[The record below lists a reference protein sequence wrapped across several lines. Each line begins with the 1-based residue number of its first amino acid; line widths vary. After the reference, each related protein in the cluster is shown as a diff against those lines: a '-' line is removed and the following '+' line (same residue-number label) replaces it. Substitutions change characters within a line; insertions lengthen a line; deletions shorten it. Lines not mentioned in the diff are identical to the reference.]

1 MTITRRIPI
10 LAVTSLLAAGC
21 EMRADAQSRMP
32 VRDSRTITRTLR
44 FDGSSDRTV
53 DVRTINGSIRVI
65 ADDINDVEIEARRTI
80 RAERESDVETAE
92 REVTLDFLDAQT
104 RIGVAVRHSGQT
116 CGESFQGRND
126 WRRRY
131 HVEVE
136 FTIRVPRR
144 TGLRLCTINGGDVRV
159 EGTDGDFDISN
170 INGAI
175 ALEAIRGTGIAETI
189 NGDLTA
195 SFAEVPRGEL
205 RIKTL
210 NGDIEATF
218 PEELSADLSLK
229 TRNGDLL
236 TDFDVQVLPQRPER
250 GERSNGLFVY
260 RTDGS
265 ARVRV
270 GSGGPE
276 FRLETFNGDVRV
288 LKERR

>member
-1 MTITRRIPI
+1 MTIPYRLSMVAI
-10 LAVTSLLAAGC
+10 TSLLAAACGTQ
-21 EMRADAQSRMP
+21 ADAQSRMP
-32 VRDSRTITRTLR
+32 VRDSQMFSRTLR
-44 FDGSSDRTV
+44 FDGSRDRIV

-65 ADDINDVEIEARRTI
+65 AADITSVEVEAQRTI

-92 REVTLDFLDAQT
+92 REVTLDFLDAQS

-116 CGESFQGRND
+116 CGESFQSRND

-131 HVEVE
+131 HVEVA

-144 TGLRLCTINGGDVRV
+144 TGLHLCTINGGAIRV

-170 INGAI
+170 INGPIAI
-175 ALEAIRGTGIAETI
+175 EGVRGAGIAETI

-195 SFAEVPRGEL
+195 AFAEVPRGEL
-205 RIKTL
+205 RLKTL
-210 NGDIEATF
+210 NGDVEATF
-218 PEELSADLSLK
+218 PTDLAADLSLA
-229 TRNGDLL
+229 TRNGELL

-250 GERSNGLFVY
+250 SERSNGLFVY

-270 GSGGPE
+270 GGGGPAL
-276 FRLETFNGDVRV
+276 RLETFNGDVRV